1 MNRTE
6 IETGLGKVIGT
17 VDKGVCMYRGIPYA
31 VTERFEA
38 PKPYPKWDVFDA
50 TEIETDCY
58 QYLTYRDESTG
69 PDAFYHKEFRSDQEF
84 KFAESPMTMNIIA
97 RENAEKDPVL
107 VFIHGGGFETGT
119 VGELP
124 YGTCTEYAKHKIV
137 FVSLGYRLNVFSLY
151 ESGNYGLQDM
161 VFGLRWIYDH
171 IADFGG
177 DPDKITIMGQSA
189 GAMSIMNLLYTQ
201 DLKWIVKGAVLMSG
215 AGAVPLITKPWTK
228 EKSLPFWEGVRRRAG
243 VETTEEFKKLPP
255 EVIWEAWYEESR
267 ENWSFQAVQPGID
280 GKIIPDLP
288 QRVILKREYLDVPM
302 IVGVTSQDFMPYII
316 YDMAIGWA
324 MKHVRH
330 GKSPVYGY
338 LFDRH
343 LPGESFKA
351 FHGSDLWYMFG
362 NMDKCWRPF
371 EQIDYDLKDEMVH
384 YVANFVHFKNPN
396 GGGLPYW
403 RPVSRLHRSFRHF
416 SDGSTHKISPLA
428 IRRKMDHT
436 FVKDKGP
443 M

>member
-1 MNRTE
+1 MSRIE

-17 VDKGVCMYRGIPYA
+17 VKKGVCIYRGIPYA
-31 VTERFEA
+31 VTGRFEA
-38 PKPYPKWDVFDA
+38 PEPYPEWDVFDA
-50 TEIETDCY
+50 TETETDCY

-69 PDAFYHKEFRSDQEF
+69 PDAFYHREFRSNQKF

-97 RENAEKDPVL
+97 REKAKKDPVL

-124 YGTCTEYAKHKIV
+124 YGTCTEYAKHNVV

-151 ESGNYGLQDM
+151 ESGNYGLHDM
-161 VFGLRWIYDH
+161 IFGLRWIHEH

-201 DLKWIVKGAVLMSG
+201 KLKWIVKGAVLMSG
-215 AGAVPLITKPWTK
+215 AGAVPLLTKPWTK
-228 EKSLPFWEGVRRRAG
+228 KKSLPFWEGVRRRAG

-255 EVIWEAWYEESR
+255 DVIWNAWYEESR

-280 GKIIPDLP
+280 GEIIPELP
-288 QRVILKREYLDVPM
+288 QRVIFKRDYLDIPM
-302 IVGVTSQDFMPYII
+302 IIGVTSQDFMPYII

-343 LPGESFKA
+343 LPGNSFKA

-384 YVANFVHFKNPN
+384 YVANFVHFQNPN

-403 RPVSRLHRSFRHF
+403 RPVSRLNRSFRHF
-416 SDGSTHKISPLA
+416 SDGTTHKISPLA

-436 FVKDKGP
+436 FVRDKGP